1 MRSDA
6 QRASEPKESFR
17 ALLSELVTAS
27 EGLVRDEI
35 NLAKQEVREKIRSLK
50 TGILRIAIA
59 IVLGVIALADLNA
72 ALLSTLGKKIGPEVS
87 ALIVGVAAVL
97 VAGILAGLG
106 MAKIRRTSL
115 RPKESISSLKDDKE
129 WLKQT
134 VGRGWSAVGKQTS
147 KIEGP

>member
-6 QRASEPKESFR
+6 PRASEPEESFR
-17 ALLSELVTAS
+17 GLLSELVTAS

-50 TGILRIAIA
+50 TGILRIAVA
-59 IVLGVIALADLNA
+59 VVLGMIALVDLNA
-72 ALLSTLGKKIGPEVS
+72 ALVAALGKRIGLEVS
-87 ALIVGVAAVL
+87 ALIVGIAAAL

-106 MAKIRRTSL
+106 MAQIRRMSL
-115 RPKESISSLKDDKE
+115 KPKESISSLKDDKE
-129 WLKQT
+129 WLKRA
-134 VGRGWSAVGKQTS
+134 VGRGWSAVAKRTP